1 MKKKV
6 LVNLA
11 GLKQIANSLT
21 GSAKEFADAVISAF
35 ESAEADEAE
44 HDVES
49 LKNAISEIEARF
61 VKQDEEVAERVAAV
75 RESIMRQLQGGVVAD
90 DVRKKF
96 TPEVCNSVAKAI
108 AYANNKQDAVAAVN
122 SVAVKNEISGLTFEQ
137 IVDYALQFKQ
147 EDSDE
152 IFDSLYK
159 TNRTKFF
166 YGEIDAA
173 TAAEIAKQWNGVG
186 EDGDATKAIQ
196 ELEVEGKSLTTK
208 YIYKRQ
214 RIANED
220 LDAAEEAGQLAA
232 LQDDVRSEL
241 RRGVKGLAVRAM
253 LIGDTVNANGQKV
266 TTFETIGTKTASD
279 VFTTVLTGSSF
290 GIVEARKTAEAVKT
304 DNKVAV
310 MTSATKL
317 ELATRVYATGGTPV
331 MLSDD
336 ELAAQIGVSKIV
348 TKDFIGSVADLK
360 LIVFDPKEYWV
371 KERKVQDVAWPSYEN
386 NSRNFIYE
394 INMGGFIHGIQSTAI
409 FKATA

>member
-348 TKDFIGSVADLK
+348 TKDFIGSVAKLK

>member
-1 MKKKV
+1 M
-6 LVNLA
+6 
-11 GLKQIANSLT
+11 
-21 GSAKEFADAVISAF
+21 
-35 ESAEADEAE
+35 
-44 HDVES
+44 ES

-61 VKQDEEVAERVAAV
+61 VKQHEEVAEKVASV
-75 RESIMRQLQGGVVAD
+75 RESIMRQLQGRAVAD
-90 DVRKKF
+90 DVRERF
-96 TPEVCNSVAKAI
+96 TPEVCNGIAKAI
-108 AYANNKQDAVAAVN
+108 VYANNKQDAVAAVN
-122 SVAVKNEISGLTFEQ
+122 SVAVKNDISGLTFEQ
-137 IVDYALQFKQ
+137 IVDYAIQFKQ

-166 YGEIDAA
+166 YGEIDPA
-173 TAAEIAKQWNGVG
+173 TATEIAKQW
-186 EDGDATKAIQ
+186 GDDDEAAKAIQ

-253 LIGDTVNANGQKV
+253 LIGDTINANGQKV
-266 TTFETIGTKTASD
+266 TTFETIGTKTTSD
-279 VFTTVLTGSSF
+279 VFTSVLTGSSF
-290 GIVEARKTAEAVKT
+290 GIVEARKTAESVKT

-348 TKDFIGSVADLK
+348 TKDFIGSIANLK

-409 FKATA
+409 FKATS

>member
-11 GLKQIANSLT
+11 GLKQIANSLS

-96 TPEVCNSVAKAI
+96 TPEVCNGVARAI

-152 IFDSLYK
+152 IFDGLYK

-290 GIVEARKTAEAVKT
+290 GIVEARKTSEAVKT

-348 TKDFIGSVADLK
+348 TKDFIGSVAKLK